1 MNGKTSSPLALPPP
15 SRVAVLVDTAS
26 TWGRG
31 IITGIHNY
39 SRKQRGWQMFI
50 ESRGVEET
58 LLVPRGWHGEG
69 IIARIGTPEMARRLR
84 LQKLPVVNVSGIHLP
99 GVEFPRVT
107 NDVGEVARMAVQY
120 FWDRGYKNFAYLSLR
135 GLEYVV
141 RQRDA
146 FVSATAAAGFDC
158 AVHGIRSNSGSQAP
172 DWNLKLDKLG
182 RWLKS
187 LPKPVGILTWSGG
200 REVIHACEHVG
211 LRVPEEVAILSGSE
225 DELLCECS
233 PIPISGVEAACEQ
246 IGYEAAA
253 LLDRL
258 MRGKPAPKSPR
269 VIPPLRVITRQSTDT
284 TAISDRALIAALG
297 FIRENAAQPLLV
309 DEVAAHAGIS
319 RRVLERRFQKT
330 LRRSPAEQIAQERL
344 AHLKAILVETDL
356 PIHDVAKRCGFGSPE
371 YMTYVFRTELGTTPL
386 RYRRDSRGR

>member
-1 MNGKTSSPLALPPP
+1 MNRKKSTTLPPSSA

-31 IITGIHNY
+31 IISGIHNY
-39 SRKQRGWQMFI
+39 SRKQRGWQMFL
-50 ESRGVEET
+50 EPRGVEEA
-58 LLVPRGWHGEG
+58 LLVPRGWCGEG

-84 LQKLPVVNVSGIHLP
+84 RQKLPVVNVSGIHLP

-107 NDVGEVARMAVQY
+107 NDVGEVARMAVHY
-120 FWDRGYKNFAYLSLR
+120 FSDRGYKHFAYLSLC

-158 AVHGIRSNSGSQAP
+158 TVHGIKSNSGSQAP

-182 RWLKS
+182 RWLQS
-187 LPKPVGILTWSGG
+187 LPKPVAILTWSGG
-200 REVIHACEHVG
+200 REVIHACEHAG

-233 PIPISGVEAACEQ
+233 PIPISGVVAACEQ

-258 MRGKPAPKSPR
+258 MRGRPAPKSPR

-297 FIRENAAQPLLV
+297 FIRENAVRPILV
-309 DEVAAHAGIS
+309 DDVAAHSGVS
-319 RRVLERRFQKT
+319 RRVLERRFKET
-330 LRRSPAEQIAQERL
+330 LRRSPTDQIAQDRL
-344 AHLKAILVETDL
+344 ARVKAILLETDL
-356 PIHDVAKRCGFGSPE
+356 PIHDVAQRCGFGSPE
-371 YMTYVFRTELGTTPL
+371 YMTCVFRTKLGITPL